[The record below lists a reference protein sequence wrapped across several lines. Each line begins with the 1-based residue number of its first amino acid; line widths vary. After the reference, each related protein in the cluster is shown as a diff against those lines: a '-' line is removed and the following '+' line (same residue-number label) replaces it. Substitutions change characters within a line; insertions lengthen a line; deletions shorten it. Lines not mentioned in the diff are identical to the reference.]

1 VSLHKKLRRD
11 SGGQAVVETALVLPL
26 LLLLLMGIIEFGRL
40 GNAYLAVT
48 HAARHGV
55 RHAAVGASN
64 SDIVAQVHA
73 ATTHL
78 ARENIT
84 VEVTPVPTQRRSG
97 QDITVTVT
105 YPLRLYLPFA
115 NLVFTANPV
124 VVRSSLTMRAE

>member
-1 VSLHKKLRRD
+1 VSLHEKLCRD
-11 SGGQAVVETALVLPL
+11 SRGQAIVETALVLPL

-40 GNAYLAVT
+40 GNTYLAVT

-55 RHAAVGASN
+55 RHATVGASN
-64 SDIVAQVHA
+64 SDIVARVQAA
-73 ATTHL
+73 ATPLT
-78 ARENIT
+78 RENIT
-84 VEVTPVPTQRRSG
+84 VEVTPVSALRRSG
-97 QDITVTVT
+97 QDVTVTVT